1 MAISNISAELN
12 TSIEKAFDY
21 LTEHANMCN
30 WNDMVE
36 QSFLDKEGNE
46 LPNGLGAIRRLWFM
60 KGWMSEEIIAWHPPG
75 SDNGEVGYDYTVVKG
90 GPPIAKHLGEF
101 RLISTGENSCRV
113 DWKIHLSCPL
123 WASGEIAAWFTCR
136 SMEKKLTA
144 SIVNNV
150 KI

>member
-1 MAISNISAELN
+1 MAVANISAELN
-12 TSIEKAFDY
+12 TSVEKAFDH
-21 LTEHANMCN
+21 LTDHANMSA

-36 QSFLDKEGNE
+36 QSFLDQEGQDT
-46 LPNGLGAIRRLWFM
+46 PNGKGAIRRLWFM

-75 SDNGEVGYDYTVVKG
+75 AGSEIGYDYTVVKG

-101 RLISTGENSCRV
+101 RLTRTGDNTCKV
-113 DWKIHLSCPL
+113 NWKIHLKCPL
-123 WASGEIAAWFTCR
+123 WATGEIAAYFSCR

-150 KI
+150 KL